1 MLTLNQDIELL
12 KNFALKHEGINTFYF
27 GDEWQTDTS
36 VEIVYPL
43 MNAILQGSK
52 LENQMVTRN
61 YLIILSDLVNVDKS
75 NENAVLSDLEL
86 ICLDLPH
93 YLKQVSKSG
102 LLGAFKVNE
111 NVNLTDFTER
121 NSDMVAGHFFDL
133 SISFHIGNYGCNL
146 PIANGNILDSNY
158 IYVGGNFTAGDFLVE
173 IKDQNGN
180 IIQTFNTSGEYVVTV
195 LTGIQQVIGN
205 TSTVITQNII
215 D

>member
-27 GDEWQTDTS
+27 GDEWETDTS

-52 LENQMVTRN
+52 LENGMVTRN

-75 NENAVLSDLEL
+75 NENEVLSDLEL
-86 ICLDLPH
+86 VCLDLPH
-93 YLKQVSKSG
+93 YLQQVSKSG

-121 NSDMVAGHFFDL
+121 NSDMVSGHFFDL
-133 SISFHIGNYGCNL
+133 SISSHIGNYSCNL
-146 PIANGNILDSNY
+146 PINSGNILDDSY
-158 IYVGGNFTAGDFLVE
+158 IYVGNNLTAGNFKVE
-173 IKDQNGN
+173 IKDQLGN
-180 IIQTFNTSGEYVVTV
+180 VIQTFNTSGEYIVTV
-195 LTGIQQVIGN
+195 LSGIKDTLTSN
-205 TSTVITQNII
+205 TTTVVDNII
-215 D
+215 